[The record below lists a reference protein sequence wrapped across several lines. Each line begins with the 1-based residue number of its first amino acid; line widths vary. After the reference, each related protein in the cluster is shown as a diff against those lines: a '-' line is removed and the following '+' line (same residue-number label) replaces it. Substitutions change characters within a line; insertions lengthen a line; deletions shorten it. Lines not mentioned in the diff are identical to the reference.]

1 MNIYIVRHAK
11 SKETRNMVFAESSLV
26 DLSELGVGQA
36 YALAKKI
43 KKFSIDKI
51 FSSPLLRTRRTS
63 EIISGGIIPIEYRD
77 TLLEHVPSRT
87 LFGAAFKE
95 AKKKTIEDHDFVP
108 ENGESFNSA
117 ANRFIS
123 TLNEIA
129 QLKYDNVCV
138 VSHALIIGSALT
150 KLFNF
155 KLVPSIDEASITLIK
170 FDGNKFDLV
179 YLNKT
184 PFSFRKFIKK
194 IIR

>member
-26 DLSELGVGQA
+26 DLSDWGVEQA
-36 YALAKKI
+36 EALAAKI

-63 EIISGGIIPIEYRD
+63 EIISGGTIPIEYRD
-77 TLLEHVPSRT
+77 ALLEHAPSKT
-87 LFGAAFKE
+87 LVGSAFKE
-95 AKKKTIEDHDFVP
+95 VKKKTIEDNDFVP

-117 ANRFIS
+117 ANRFIA
-123 TLNEIA
+123 TLNELV
-129 QLKYDNVCV
+129 QLKYDNVCI

-150 KLFNF
+150 KLFNL
-155 KLVPSIDEASITLIK
+155 KVPPSVDEASVTLIK